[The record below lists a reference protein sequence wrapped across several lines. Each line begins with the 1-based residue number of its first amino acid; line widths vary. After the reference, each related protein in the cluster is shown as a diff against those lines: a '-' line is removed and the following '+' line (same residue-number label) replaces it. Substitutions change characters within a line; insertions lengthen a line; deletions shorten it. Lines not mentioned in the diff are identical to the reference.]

1 MRVMPGYHYHYDPVN
16 DFLVVFYDLVA
27 DRCHSESYQKLKQL
41 LAFMEMLAED
51 KEKFKKFER
60 KVLREF
66 QQDAIFCHLA

>member
-1 MRVMPGYHYHYDPVN
+1 MRVMPGYHHYDPATEL
-16 DFLVVFYDLVA
+16 LVIFYDLVA
-27 DRCHSESYQKLKQL
+27 DRCHPESYQKLKQL

-51 KEKFKKFER
+51 KEKFKKSKR